1 MFNETWTWAGTFRR
15 TGKNLGVPPH
25 AIAASLHD
33 LLNNVTY
40 WLEHATYPLDE
51 IAARFHHR
59 LVAIHPFPNG
69 NGRHGRLMADL
80 LLRNYG
86 AETFT
91 WGREDLKAPSKVRER
106 YLQAL
111 KAADAGDIKPL
122 IQFARS

>member
-1 MFNETWTWAGTFRR
+1 MFDETWAWAGTFRK
-15 TGKNLGVPPH
+15 TGKNIGVP
-25 AIAASLHD
+25 AYEIATRLHD
-33 LLNNVTY
+33 LLNDVNH

-80 LLRNYG
+80 LLRNRG
-86 AETFT
+86 AEPFT
-91 WGREDLKAPSKVRER
+91 WGRDLQAPSKAREV
-106 YLQAL
+106 YL
-111 KAADAGDIKPL
+111 KALQSADSGDIGPL